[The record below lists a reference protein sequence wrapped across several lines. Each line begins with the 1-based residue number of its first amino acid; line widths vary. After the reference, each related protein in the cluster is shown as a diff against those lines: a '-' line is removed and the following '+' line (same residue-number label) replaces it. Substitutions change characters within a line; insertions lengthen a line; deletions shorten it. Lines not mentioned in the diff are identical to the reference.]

1 MPQSEPCTAH
11 ISIFESIV
19 AWSKIADKSA
29 ELATPFEQLL
39 RGEPLAVAHA
49 ARQGRA
55 TLAQCRQALRTDTG
69 NIELWI
75 IYFALLAELRPLE
88 AS

>member
-11 ISIFESIV
+11 ISVLESIV
-19 AWSKIADKSA
+19 ASRKARQDSP
-29 ELATPFEQLL
+29 ELATPFSQLL
-39 RGEPLAVAHA
+39 RGEPLAVEHA

-55 TLAQCRQALRTDTG
+55 TLTQCREALRRDTH
-69 NIELWI
+69 NIDLWI
-75 IYFALLAELRPLE
+75 VYFALLAELRPLE